1 MDRTVER
8 GQAEGTPAP
17 RSCSRTQFV
26 VVVDASIVKVAPPP
40 VQQFGSAAAG
50 GYAGDAVIAAAILD
64 RLLHRAMVIDI
75 KGPSWRLKEHQALT
89 EAHR

>member
-26 VVVDASIVKVAPPP
+26 VVVDAPIVKVAPPP
-40 VQQFGSAAAG
+40 VQQFGRAPAG
-50 GYAGDAVIAAAILD
+50 GYAGEGVRSGSVQPDVT
-64 RLLHRAMVIDI
+64 
-75 KGPSWRLKEHQALT
+75 T
-89 EAHR
+89 EADCGSA